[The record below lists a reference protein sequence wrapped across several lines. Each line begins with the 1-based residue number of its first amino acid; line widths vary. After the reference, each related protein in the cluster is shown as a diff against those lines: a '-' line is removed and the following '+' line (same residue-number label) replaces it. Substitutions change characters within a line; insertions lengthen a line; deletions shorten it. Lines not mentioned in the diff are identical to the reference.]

1 MKKILAAIDFS
12 KGSIHALNYARML
25 AEKLSANLT
34 MVWVDNE
41 CGISPAS
48 TNINSEFRNEAIKN
62 FNDLIA
68 INKKEGVKVSID
80 YKLRR
85 GKVYQEVAA
94 LSRIIGADFIVAGT
108 HGVTGFEEYWIGSN
122 AYRIVSYAPCPVI
135 TVRFD
140 YTIKSDFKNIVLP
153 IDSTSETKQKVPI
166 AISLAQTLGSKIHI
180 VGLHNTML
188 KSLQK
193 KALSN
198 MEYAMRYCQKNNVE
212 CESIEIHSMNVTKAA
227 IDFANDVNADLLVIM
242 TEQQGSASNLLL
254 GPQAEQIVNYSPIP
268 VLSVQPTE
276 IKTFTMR

>member
-41 CGISPAS
+41 CGISLAS
-48 TNINSEFRNEAIKN
+48 STINSEFRNEAIKN

-68 INKKEGVKVSID
+68 INKKEGLKVSLE

-94 LSRIIGADFIVAGT
+94 LSRIIGADLIVAGT

-140 YTIKSDFKNIVLP
+140 YKIKSDFKNIVLP
-153 IDSTSETKQKVPI
+153 IDSTSETKQKVPT

-180 VGLHNTML
+180 VGLHSTTL

-198 MEYAMRYCQKNNVE
+198 MEYAVRYCQKNSIE
-212 CESIEIHSMNVTKAA
+212 CESVEIHSINVTKAA

-276 IKTFTMR
+276 IKTFILR